1 MNEYPSFELYFGN
14 NISPADQLDYYENE
28 CGAKNA
34 DDVAELLEKDYN
46 ELYSKS
52 DRQDVDFHTIAND
65 MYEER
70 DEQN

>member
-14 NISPADQLDYYENE
+14 NISPTAQLDYYENE
-28 CGAKNA
+28 CDAKNA

-46 ELYSKS
+46 ELYGKS
-52 DRQDVDFHTIAND
+52 DRQDVDFRSIAND